1 MIGALVASADPQ
13 VRAWRTTTAARIFAV
28 ALVAGQ
34 VLSTETTV
42 VAVLGVL
49 ALGCVVGAVTLID
62 LPPHGQRLVWLS
74 FGEAGAV
81 AGVVLVAASGTG
93 ADALLLYLAVPAS
106 LAGLRH
112 GARPAVASWFAT
124 VLVALVVGLVLG
136 GVPWVGAVTWLVLG
150 LVGGLLT
157 ALLSRDER
165 AEAREIQPH
174 LAARHLVEQ
183 LRELVEHDRV
193 DLDVERRAEAVLATA
208 VETLAVQGQDQ
219 PGLGRGEVFV
229 AADGRQVRRV
239 HGRGAPLSGSGT
251 VAAKAVRRGDAVHER
266 GAVALPLAAGG
277 STYGAVV
284 LPVAQKPSAAA
295 LHAVGARLGVG
306 ALRLDTA
313 VLVDR
318 ARAGATGAERRRLAR
333 ELHDGVAQRAVA
345 LGYLAD
351 ELMEDADAQAAG
363 IAAQLRDEV
372 DALVLE
378 LRRSVH
384 DLRSGAGEG
393 LGTALRRRLEETL
406 TGPGAPALLLEVD
419 ETGPRLDPAQEDEVL
434 RVAVEAAGNARRH
447 AAAGQVRVSLAC
459 DGDALDL
466 VVTDDGVGGAEPRN
480 GHYGLHTM
488 RERAALLEAT
498 LSVEQAGS
506 GTRPGTRVHL
516 HRAGGSTKHHDT
528 TSARTGAQDAGS
540 LPASGE
546 GTR

>member
-1 MIGALVASADPQ
+1 MRSLVASADPQ
-13 VRAWRTTTAARIFAV
+13 VRSWRLGTAARVFAL
-28 ALVAGQ
+28 ALVTGQ
-34 VLSTETTV
+34 VLSTETTSI
-42 VAVLGVL
+42 ALLGVL
-49 ALGCVVGAVTLID
+49 ALGCVVGAIALMD
-62 LPPHGQRLVWLS
+62 LPPHGSRHVFLPV
-74 FGEAGAV
+74 GEGVAA

-93 ADALLLYLAVPAS
+93 AHSLLLYLAVPAT

-112 GARPAVASWFAT
+112 GAGLT
-124 VLVALVVGLVLG
+124 LVTWLSTALGSLVIGLGLG
-136 GVPWVGAVTWLVLG
+136 GAPWLGAATWLVLG
-150 LVGGLLT
+150 LAGGLLT
-157 ALLSRDER
+157 GALTR
-165 AEAREIQPH
+165 ADRAAAREIQPH
-174 LAARHLVEQ
+174 LAARHLVGQ

-208 VETLAVQGQDQ
+208 AEALAGQDQ
-219 PGLGRGEVFV
+219 VRPRRGEVFV
-229 AADGRQVRRV
+229 AADGRRVRRV
-239 HGRGAPLSGSGT
+239 HGRGAPLAGSAT
-251 VAAKAVRRGDAVHER
+251 VVAKAVRRGDAVHER
-266 GAVALPLAAGG
+266 GVLALPLAAGG
-277 STYGAVV
+277 TTYGAVV
-284 LPVAQKPSAAA
+284 LPVAQKPSVAV

-351 ELMEDADAQAAG
+351 ELIEDTDAQVAG

-393 LGTALRRRLEETL
+393 LGTALRRRLEATL

-447 AAAGQVRVSLAC
+447 AGAGQVRVSLTC

-466 VVTDDGVGGAEPRN
+466 VVTDDGIGGAEPRN

-488 RERAALLEAT
+488 RERAALLHAT
-498 LSVEQAGS
+498 LSVERAGS
-506 GTRPGTRVHL
+506 GARPGTRVHL
-516 HRAGGSTKHHDT
+516 HRGAGSTQHHT